1 MLGVDSEVK
10 KVLFIV
16 NKYSGTGY
24 QPAVEGRITDA
35 CAAAD
40 VECTIE
46 FTRARGHATE
56 LAREGVEKRF
66 GSVIAVGGDGTV
78 NEVARGL
85 VGTAV
90 PMGIIPKGSGNGLGR
105 HLGIPVT
112 IGPALDALFK
122 SKPLAMDTFTVNGHL
137 SLNVSGIGF
146 DGHIANLFGKDKKR
160 GLTGY
165 IKLTANEFFRFKEF
179 DFQLHINGQVLPRK
193 AFVMAIANSSQ
204 YGNNARIAPA
214 ASVCDGLLH
223 LSILK
228 KVPPYRLDFIYNF
241 FAGKVHRSRYCEV
254 IETKSFTITTPQ
266 PVSYHIDGEP
276 SGTTSHFDI
285 QLNPCSLN
293 MLVPSHSRKV

>member
-1 MLGVDSEVK
+1 MLSVGSEVK

-24 QPAVEGRITDA
+24 QPGVEGRILAA
-35 CAAAD
+35 CETQD

-46 FTRARGHATE
+46 FTRDRGHATE
-56 LAREGVEKRF
+56 LAKEGVAKNFSR
-66 GSVIAVGGDGTV
+66 VIAVGGDGTV

-85 VGTAV
+85 VGTPV

-105 HLGIPVT
+105 HLGIPVS
-112 IGPALDALFK
+112 IAPALDALFK
-122 SKPLAMDTFTVNGHL
+122 SQPLAMDTFTVNGHL

-160 GLTGY
+160 GLAGY
-165 IKLTANEFFRFKEF
+165 VKLTANEFFRFREF
-179 DFQLHINGQVLPRK
+179 DLELGLNGQTLRRK
-193 AFVMAIANSSQ
+193 AFIMAIANSSQ

-223 LSILK
+223 LSLLK
-228 KVPPYRLDFIYNF
+228 KVPPYRLDFIYAF
-241 FAGKVHRSRYCEV
+241 FSGNVHRSAYCEV

-266 PVSYHIDGEP
+266 PISYHIDGEP
-276 SGTTSHFDI
+276 SGTASHFDI
-285 QLNPCSLN
+285 QLNPRSLT
-293 MLVPSHSRKV
+293 MLVPARSRMV

>member
-16 NKYSGTGY
+16 NKFSGTGY

-35 CAAAD
+35 CAAHD

-56 LAREGVEKRF
+56 LAREGVDKKF
-66 GSVIAVGGDGTV
+66 DSVIAVGGDGTV

-85 VGTAV
+85 VGTSM

-112 IGPALDALFK
+112 IGPALDSLFK
-122 SKPLAMDTFTVNGHL
+122 SKPVSMDTFTLNGHL

-146 DGHIANLFGKDKKR
+146 DGHIANLFGQDKKR
-160 GLTGY
+160 GLAGY
-165 IKLTANEFFRFKEF
+165 VKLTAAEFFTFREF
-179 DFQLHINGQVLPRK
+179 DFTLHIDGQTLPRK
-193 AFVMAIANSSQ
+193 AFIMAIANSSQ

-228 KVPPYRLDFIYNF
+228 KVPPYRVDFIYAF
-241 FAGKVHRSRYCEV
+241 FTGNVHRSSYCEV
-254 IETKSFTITTPQ
+254 IETKSFTITTATPI
-266 PVSYHIDGEP
+266 SYHIDGEP
-276 SGTTSHFDI
+276 SGTAQEFHI
-285 QLNPCSLN
+285 VMNPRSLT
-293 MLVPSHSRKV
+293 MLVPPQSRKV

>member
-1 MLGVDSEVK
+1 VDSEVK

-16 NKYSGTGY
+16 NKFSGTGY

-35 CAAAD
+35 CAAHD

-46 FTRARGHATE
+46 FTRAHGHATE
-56 LAREGVEKRF
+56 LAREGVAKNFDRI
-66 GSVIAVGGDGTV
+66 VAVGGDGTV
-78 NEVARGL
+78 NEVAQGL

-105 HLGIPVT
+105 HLGIPVS
-112 IGPALDALFK
+112 IGPALDSLFK
-122 SKPLAMDTFTVNGHL
+122 SQSLAMDTFTINGHL

-160 GLTGY
+160 GLAGY
-165 IKLTANEFFRFKEF
+165 VKLTASEFFSFREF
-179 DFQLHINGQVLPRK
+179 DIAIHIDGQTLSRK

-214 ASVCDGLLH
+214 ASVCDGVLH
-223 LSILK
+223 LSLLK
-228 KVPPYRLDFIYNF
+228 KVPPYRLDFIYAF
-241 FAGKVHRSRYCEV
+241 FTGNVHRSSYCEV
-254 IETKSFTITTPQ
+254 IETRSFTITTPT

-276 SGTTSHFDI
+276 SGSAKEFNIT
-285 QLNPCSLN
+285 LNPCSLM
-293 MLVPSHSRKV
+293 MLVPPQSRRV